1 MKSNLALPAG
11 DRALARQCC
20 IYNIFNISTQ
30 IYESG
35 RDRETGSSFAT
46 LAKPHTLLARRNRS
60 VGHGGRRLDCI
71 ADVRSVRLS
80 RSSQIAEGFKT
91 IILNNWQQI
100 AITLARYLVAFLCA
114 IIAGWATG
122 LLMGA
127 FRQTFGRFM
136 RAMIAIIQAVPA
148 LAWILLAVLWM
159 RSVEAR
165 IWFITFI
172 TAFPFFVV
180 AVYEGIRDMDRD
192 VLEAIEQ
199 FRPTRMQI
207 LRILLIPQSITY
219 LIISM
224 RATAAMTLKIMVLA
238 EVLAANNGIGRAM
251 ATAQSNFK
259 IDLLFA

>member
-1 MKSNLALPAG
+1 MKQGQASPLWQSLTRFWPGATAL
-11 DRALARQCC
+11 LV
-20 IYNIFNISTQ
+20 TV
-30 IYESG
+30 
-35 RDRETGSSFAT
+35 
-46 LAKPHTLLARRNRS
+46 
-60 VGHGGRRLDCI
+60 VGVWI
-71 ADVRSVRLS
+71 ASLTFDPFVFPDP
-80 RSSQIAEGFKT
+80 SQIAEGFKT

-259 IDLLFA
+259 IDLLFAWAVLLVILNFIILKIIDVIEQRLLGWRREAVVR